1 MYFQTSY
8 SRLPAKR
15 IVKSTATYP
24 VDLAWAAVAAADR
37 VNGSKYVND
46 QTYFSPDETRLK
58 TNKAIA
64 YEFLD
69 NPETLTD
76 EDHTRGQELAD
87 HFKGLLFAALGKPL
101 QGFLETVNKINTMEN
116 VGRFEVACMAALPR
130 TYRTDCERKARDEQM
145 MAWAVDSDYI
155 GAEGSRQILN
165 VRIVET
171 FFSQKYMS
179 LIVTAKRGK
188 DIVKFFTT
196 KPAELFVKNTDIT
209 VKGTVKRNSVNDRTG
224 AKESW
229 LNRVQVV

>member
-1 MYFQTSY
+1 MYRNPYAFRSP
-8 SRLPAKR
+8 SKVKR
-15 IVKSTATYP
+15 NQPQFSVN
-24 VDLAWAAVAAADR
+24 DAWAAVAAADR
-37 VNGSKYVND
+37 VNAGRYVND
-46 QTYFSPDETRLK
+46 ATYFKEDETRLK
-58 TNKAIA
+58 TNKSLA

-69 NPETLTD
+69 KPETLTD
-76 EDHTRGQELAD
+76 EDHARGQELAD

-101 QGFLETVNKINTMEN
+101 QGFLETVNKINTMES

-145 MAWAVDSDYI
+145 MAWAVDSDYV

-165 VRIVET
+165 VRVVET

-188 DIVKFFTT
+188 DIVKFFTS

-229 LNRVQVV
+229 LNRVKVI

>member
-76 EDHTRGQELAD
+76 EDRNRGQELAD

-101 QGFLETVNKINTMEN
+101 QGFLETVNKINTMEA

-130 TYRTDCERKARDEQM
+130 TYRNDCERKARDEQM

-155 GAEGSRQILN
+155 GQEGSRQILN

-171 FFSQKYMS
+171 FYSQKFMS

-188 DIVKFFTT
+188 DIVKFFTS

-209 VKGTVKRNSVNDRTG
+209 VRGTVKRNAVNDRTG

-229 LNRVQVV
+229 LNRVQVI